1 MTDEPTPQGRISRL
15 LARLRRAEPV
25 RPRLRQFLPHLL
37 MLLAVALVEFFLDPV
52 VNATQNADIDL
63 AAMILFFGIVLVGT
77 PVSLVHALWK
87 WFWSG
92 SWRGAIWLLRPA
104 LLALVPLMLFSVPLR
119 SWGQTW
125 DFERNLAERNR
136 IVQQVLE
143 ANPGPMGEREYKI
156 VALPEESRRL
166 SWHGTVTLNGERK
179 GKSVDF
185 QTHNG
190 RYEYHTDLSLWLPE
204 RYKRYDEH
212 WCIFTW

>member
-1 MTDEPTPQGRISRL
+1 MTEQSQQPSIYQRL
-15 LARLRRAEPV
+15 MAWSGDGFV

-37 MLLAVALVEFFLDPV
+37 VFPAVALEEFFHNAV
-52 VNATQNADIDL
+52 VNATQNSYLNL
-63 AAMILFFGIVLVGT
+63 AAMMLIFVIVLVGT
-77 PVSLVHALWK
+77 PISLVHALWK

-92 SWRGAIWLLRPA
+92 TWRGAVWLLRPA
-104 LLALVPLMLFSVPLR
+104 LLALVLLMLFTVPFR

-125 DFERNLAERNR
+125 DFERNLAERNH
-136 IVQQVLE
+136 IVQQVLK

-156 VALPEESRRL
+156 IVLPEDSRRL
-166 SWHGTVTLNGERK
+166 SWHGTVTLNGERG

-190 RYEYHTDLSLWLPE
+190 RYEYHTDLSPWLPE
-204 RYKRYDEH
+204 RYKRYDDH

>member
-1 MTDEPTPQGRISRL
+1 MAWGGSGF
-15 LARLRRAEPV
+15 V

-37 MLLAVALVEFFLDPV
+37 VFPAVALGEFFLDAV
-52 VNATQNADIDL
+52 VNTTQSIDL
-63 AAMILFFGIVLVGT
+63 YDSYSLAVIGLLVLGF
-77 PVSLVHALWK
+77 PCSLLHALWK

-92 SWRGAIWLLRPA
+92 SWRGAVWLLRPA
-104 LLALVPLMLFSVPLR
+104 LLSLIALVAVIPFR
-119 SWGQTW
+119 KWGAAW

-156 VALPEESRRL
+156 IALPEDSRRL
-166 SWHGTVTLNGERK
+166 SWHGTVVLNGQRE
-179 GKSVDF
+179 GKSLDF

-212 WCIFTW
+212 WCIFIW